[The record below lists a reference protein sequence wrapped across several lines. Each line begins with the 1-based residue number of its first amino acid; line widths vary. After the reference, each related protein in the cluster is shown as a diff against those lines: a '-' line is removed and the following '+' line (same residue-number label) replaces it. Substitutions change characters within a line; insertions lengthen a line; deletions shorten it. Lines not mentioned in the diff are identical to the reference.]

1 MTVIAM
7 CTATLVADPLAA
19 GPDEVRAAGAA
30 ALAAGF
36 TEVSVWA
43 HHLRALD
50 GLGLGVGVVEAA
62 MAWPNGDR
70 AAAAKEAERLATLAA
85 EHGAP
90 RIGAVCLDLS
100 IDDLDRARD
109 NLALAVD
116 AAEAVGAQ
124 VCLEFLPWSGVPDLA
139 TAWALVEPLGPSA
152 GLLLDTWHWVRQPGG
167 PAFDLLATIPGG
179 RIGYLQLCDAAAEP
193 DDDGMTE
200 AMTARLLPGEGVV
213 DFAAV
218 LGALRSIGATPY
230 VATEVF
236 NPGLVA
242 ALGPEGAAVAMR
254 DAAERVMVAA

>member
-1 MTVIAM
+1 M

-19 GPDEVRAAGAA
+19 GPEEVRAAGEGAV
-30 ALAAGF
+30 AAGF
-36 TEVSVWA
+36 TEISVWA
-43 HHLRALD
+43 HHLPALD

-62 MAWPNGDR
+62 MAWPNSDR
-70 AAAAKEAERLATLAA
+70 AAAAKEAQRLAELAA
-85 EHGAP
+85 VHGAR
-90 RIGAVCLDLS
+90 RIGAVCLDAT

-109 NLALAVD
+109 NLACAVE
-116 AAEAVGAQ
+116 AAAGVGAQ

-167 PAFDLLATIPGG
+167 PVLDLLATIPGE

-193 DDDGMTE
+193 DDDVMTE

-213 DFAAV
+213 DFASV
-218 LGALRSIGATPY
+218 LDVLDSIGATPY

-236 NPGLVA
+236 NPGIVA
-242 ALGPEGAAVAMR
+242 ARGAEGAAVAMR
-254 DAAERVMVAA
+254 DAAERVVAAR